1 MRASRQLRRSEITI
15 RILAATPNAAAV
27 QTWAAQLRNQLK
39 QRGRPTQIELA
50 QDSTLAADELR
61 LELSSAAP

>member
-1 MRASRQLRRSEITI
+1 M
-15 RILAATPNAAAV
+15 AATPSASAV
-27 QTWAAQLRNQLK
+27 QTWAAQLRKQFK

-61 LELSSAAP
+61 LELSGAAP